1 MKFTVISPF
10 QEMFEGPSKLGL
22 VGSGIQKGLIDLEFI
37 NPRKFTSDI
46 HQSIDDRP
54 YGGGDGML
62 MSPGPLGSA
71 IEEFKSKNPK
81 AKLIYL
87 SPQGKVFNQQMAKE
101 FYKDGNVGL
110 LCGRYAGVDE
120 RLISSEVDLEVSMGD
135 FILSGAEIASMAI
148 IDAVSRLVP
157 GVLGNSESPI
167 KESFEEGLLEW
178 PQFTRPRDY
187 KGMTVPEVLLSGD
200 HKKIDKWRKLLSILR
215 TLDRRPELLND
226 SGVDA
231 AEIQEAR
238 DLFQKMS
245 THEKQICGLSE
256 GLE

>member
-10 QEMFEGPSKLGL
+10 EEMFEGPSKLGL
-22 VGSGIQKGLIDLEFI
+22 VGSGIQKGLVNLEFI
-37 NPRKFTSDI
+37 NPRKYTKDI

-62 MSPGPLGSA
+62 MSPEPLGMA
-71 IEEFKSKNPK
+71 INEFRTNNPQ

-87 SPQGKVFNQQMAKE
+87 SPQGKVFNQDMAKD
-101 FYKDGNVGL
+101 FFSGGSLGL

-120 RLISSEVDLEVSMGD
+120 RLISSQVDLEVSLGD

-157 GVLGNSESPI
+157 GVLGNAESPV
-167 KESFEEGLLEW
+167 KESFEAGLLEW
-178 PQFTRPRDY
+178 PQYTRPRDY
-187 KGMTVPEVLLSGD
+187 KGMRVPEVLLSGD